1 MRKATMVGLG
11 VLSLLA
17 CGDAPSA
24 PSEFPQVAGYYTGTV
39 TREGLT
45 IPGVLGGPG
54 GNPTLNLEVK
64 QEAGTVQILGDVRR
78 LDNLPLG
85 EVFAAH
91 GQVNASGIFVAQ
103 PPAGAATALEHGACG
118 AVTTTSL
125 AITFTDRGG
134 PWEEWAD
141 TEECG
146 RHHYTGNLTRIP
158 APPITFRRGG

>member
-24 PSEFPQVAGYYTGTV
+24 PSEFPQVAGYY
-39 TREGLT
+39 
-45 IPGVLGGPG
+45 
-54 GNPTLNLEVK
+54 
-64 QEAGTVQILGDVRR
+64 
-78 LDNLPLG
+78 
-85 EVFAAH
+85 
-91 GQVNASGIFVAQ
+91 
-103 PPAGAATALEHGACG
+103 
-118 AVTTTSL
+118 
-125 AITFTDRGG
+125 ITFTDRGG